1 MEEARCVSDLG
12 SQYFWNFFRFEGNFF
27 CCVLTLRKSNQKSP
41 SGRRTLNTIV
51 ARRSSALFAAP
62 SVAIF
67 GLFLGAFR
75 CHFGAEFKAKK
86 CQGSKE
92 YVKKKWTA
100 LPRKAG
106 T

>member
-1 MEEARCVSDLG
+1 MEEVRCVSDLG
-12 SQYFWNFFRFEGNFF
+12 SQYFWIFFRFEGKFFLLRFNFEEI
-27 CCVLTLRKSNQKSP
+27 Q
-41 SGRRTLNTIV
+41 
-51 ARRSSALFAAP
+51 P